1 MQGGGLQQSKRRDK
15 YIFIRR
21 IFILQKERKESLM
34 NSVVLLLGAVCCFL
48 LAYRYYSA
56 FICAKVLMLDARNVT
71 PSHTHEDGKDYIPTN
86 KWVVFGH
93 HFAAIAGAG
102 PLVGPVLAA
111 QYGWGPGAIW
121 IIVGSIFAGAV
132 HDLIILFASI
142 RHQGQS
148 LAVIAKKEVGPITG
162 TATAI
167 AILFIIIVAMAGLAI
182 AVVNALYNNAWGT
195 FTLGATIPIAIVIGL
210 YMFKIRPGAII
221 SGSIAGFILVSA
233 AVFLGHDVAASSIG
247 KYFIFSK
254 QEISIILP
262 VYGFAAAAL
271 PVWLLLAPRDYL
283 STYMKIG
290 VVLALAVGLLFV
302 APAIQMPFTTQFISG
317 GGPIIPGPVWPYVF
331 ITIAC
336 GAISGFHALIG
347 SGTTPKMIDVEVHA
361 RMIGYGS
368 MLTEG
373 FVALMAL
380 IAATTLVPADYFAIN
395 TSPAVF
401 KTLGMTP
408 VDLEMLSGLVGQE
421 IANRP
426 GGAVSLA
433 VGMAHIFYQLP
444 GMGHMMSY
452 WYQFIIMFEALFI
465 LTTID
470 AGTRVGRYILQ
481 DVIGYAI
488 PKFKDVH
495 WTPGNI
501 LTSGIVSF
509 AWGYMVYTGDVSSIW
524 PMFGTAN
531 QLLSVLGLCIGT
543 TIILRIGRKKSYA
556 YVTFIPMCFLAVTVF
571 TAGIMNI
578 GIYYA
583 KSQMLNVFLSVFLI
597 ILVTIILVDSFRLWN
612 NLIKL
617 DKPTG
622 MHDGREKIYYP
633 EDANN

>member
-1 MQGGGLQQSKRRDK
+1 
-15 YIFIRR
+15 
-21 IFILQKERKESLM
+21 M
-34 NSVVLLLGAVCCFL
+34 NSVVLLVGAVCCFY

-56 FICAKVLMLDARNVT
+56 FICAKVLMLDDRNIT
-71 PSHTHEDGKDYIPTN
+71 PAHTHEDGKDYIPTN

-111 QYGWGPGAIW
+111 QYGWGPGALW
-121 IIVGSIFAGAV
+121 IIIGSVFAGAV

-142 RHQGQS
+142 RHEGQS
-148 LAVIAKKEVGPITG
+148 LAVIARKEVGAITG
-162 TATAI
+162 ASTAV

-195 FTLGATIPIAIVIGL
+195 FTLAATIPIAIVIGL
-210 YMFKIRPGAII
+210 YMFKIRPGAIV

-233 AVFLGHDVAASSIG
+233 AVFLGHDVAASSFG
-247 KYFIFSK
+247 KYFMFTK
-254 QEISIILP
+254 KEISVILP
-262 VYGFAAAAL
+262 IYGFAAAAL

-290 VVLALAVGLLFV
+290 VVLALAFGLLFV
-302 APAIQMPFTTQFISG
+302 APNLEMPFTTQFIHG

-347 SGTTPKMIDVEVHA
+347 SGTTPKMIDMEVHA

-373 FVALMAL
+373 FVAMMAL
-380 IAATTLVPADYFAIN
+380 IAATTLMPGDYFAIN
-395 TSPAVF
+395 SSPAVF
-401 KTLGMTP
+401 AKLGIPP
-408 VDLEMLSGLVGQE
+408 VELAKLSSLVGID

-433 VGMAHIFYQLP
+433 VGMANIFYKLP

-481 DVIGYAI
+481 DIIGEAI

-495 WTPGNI
+495 WMPGNI
-501 LTSGIVSF
+501 LTSAAISF

-531 QLLSVLGLCIGT
+531 QLLSVLALCIGT
-543 TIILRIGRKKSYA
+543 TIILRISKEKSHA
-556 YVTFIPMCFLAVTVF
+556 LVTFVPMCFLTVTVF
-571 TAGIMNI
+571 TAGIMNVS
-578 GIYYA
+578 IYYA

-597 ILVTIILVDSFRLWN
+597 ALITIILVDSFKLWN
-612 NLIKL
+612 RLMKE
-617 DKPTG
+617 DPTG

-633 EDANN
+633 EDVKPGS